1 MIRFHFK
8 IKTIIAEFS
17 DSGEQGRRV
26 QLRPAG
32 RHPGQQRSL
41 RDGEQSEETAEVHQP
56 L

>member
-8 IKTIIAEFS
+8 IKSIIVAFS
-17 DSGEQGRRV
+17 DLGEQGRRV

-32 RHPGQQRSL
+32 RHTGQQRGL

-56 L
+56 F